1 MGMKQSVV
9 RTTPVARSSGIGDA
23 LFSKVQQ
30 RVLGVLF
37 GNPNRSFYANEMI
50 AMVASGTGAVQ
61 RELAR
66 LERGGLLTVKRVGN
80 QKHYQANAQAPVYA
94 ELRGLILKTSGLAD
108 VLRDALK
115 PLAEDITAAFIYGSV
130 AKGEDTASSDIDLM
144 VVSEILTYADVFALL
159 EVTTRKLGRAVNPA
173 IYTANALARRLKQDN
188 AFIKRVWAQPKIWVV
203 GSESEI
209 PAGKTRRPG

>member
-1 MGMKQSVV
+1 MIKSVA
-9 RTTPVARSSGIGDA
+9 RTTPAARSSGIGDA
-23 LFSKVQQ
+23 LFTKVQQ

-50 AMVASGTGAVQ
+50 ALVASGTGAVQ

-108 VLRDALK
+108 VLRDALT
-115 PLAEDITAAFIYGSV
+115 PLAEDIAAAFIYGSV
-130 AKGEDTASSDIDLM
+130 AKGQDTASSDIDLM

-159 EVTTRKLGRAVNPA
+159 EATTQKLGRAVNPT

-188 AFIKRVWAQPKIWVV
+188 AFVKRVWTQPKIWVM